1 MPVLFLTCGLQ
12 ASGKTALARQL
23 EEKHCALRLTADEWL
38 CQLFPDL
45 SERELDLHRPEVER
59 LQWAVAL
66 RVLRMGGNVVLDWG
80 LWAREERDQYRSE
93 AQAVGAQVVLCLL
106 EPSRQELL
114 DRIERRN
121 ADLPA
126 GAFRI
131 TRAEFDWAWEFFQR
145 ERPTPAELSLF
156 DRVLT
161 SAAVE

>member
-38 CQLFPDL
+38 RQLFPDL

-66 RVLRMGGNVVLDWG
+66 RVLRMGGNVVLYWG

-93 AQAVGAQVVLCLL
+93 A
-106 EPSRQELL
+106 
-114 DRIERRN
+114 
-121 ADLPA
+121 
-126 GAFRI
+126 
-131 TRAEFDWAWEFFQR
+131 
-145 ERPTPAELSLF
+145 
-156 DRVLT
+156 
-161 SAAVE
+161 